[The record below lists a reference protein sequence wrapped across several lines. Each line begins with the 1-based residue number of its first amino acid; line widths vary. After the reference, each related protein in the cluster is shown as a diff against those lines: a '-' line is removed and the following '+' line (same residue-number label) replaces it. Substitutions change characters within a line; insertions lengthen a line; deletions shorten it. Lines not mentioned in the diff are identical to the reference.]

1 VIAVSTSRALLPI
14 IAGPELAGT
23 AAGRGYLEF
32 GDLVVALTPPG
43 GPRMPNGLETA
54 ARALP
59 GTPVRIGLGRLL
71 LGSLELWPGVIW
83 EPVPDVRFR
92 PPGAQQPRPDPDQ
105 LAGRGPGLTPAGDD
119 ILCGYVAGIFLFH
132 DRREEAAEMAER
144 AATRTSRLSA
154 TLLRHAAVGELP
166 EPAHDYLANGD
177 PRPLTAFG
185 HSSGHWLRIGLEIA
199 AGADG

>member
-1 VIAVSTSRALLPI
+1 VIAVSTSRALLPV
-14 IAGPELAGT
+14 IAGAELAGT
-23 AAGRGYLEF
+23 AAGRGFLEF
-32 GDLVVALTPPG
+32 GDLVVVLTPPG
-43 GPRMPNGLETA
+43 GPRMPNGVETA

-71 LGSLELWPGVIW
+71 LGSLELWPGVTW
-83 EPVPDVRFR
+83 EPVPEVRRR
-92 PPGAQQPRPDPDQ
+92 PPGAHQPRPDPNQ

-132 DRREEAAEMAER
+132 DRREEAAEIAQR
-144 AATRTSRLSA
+144 AAALTTRLSA

-166 EPAHDYLANGD
+166 EPAHEYLANGD
-177 PRPLTAFG
+177 PRTLAAFG
-185 HSSGHWLRIGLEIA
+185 HSSGLCLRLGLQLA